1 MIRRIGFIGLG
12 LMGRP
17 MTKNLLKAGYD
28 LTVYDIN
35 REAVKEVLGLGAKEA
50 SSPKEV
56 AESVDAIMLS
66 LPADSEVEEVI
77 LGKDGILDGGRPG
90 SVLVDMSTISPLT
103 AKRMAEVLEK
113 QEMEMLDAPVSGGQE
128 GAREAS
134 LTIMAG
140 GKPEI
145 FERIEPVL
153 QKLGKNVTYIGG
165 HGAGQVAKAAN
176 QIIVGLTIEA
186 VAEGLVFAAKS
197 GVDPEKVRKALLGG
211 YAQSRV
217 LELHGRRM
225 TDRNFMPGGKV
236 RSHKKDI
243 EIVMS
248 VARELG
254 MYLPGTALLSH
265 LWNAVASQG
274 GLDWDHSS
282 VIKVLEVMSQTE
294 VKGGIA

>member
-17 MTKNLLKAGYD
+17 MTKNLLKAGYH
-28 LTVYDIN
+28 LTVHDIN
-35 REAVKEVLGLGAKEA
+35 REAIEEVVRLGAKEA
-50 SSPKEV
+50 SSPKEI
-56 AESVDAIMLS
+56 AESVDAIILS
-66 LPADSEVEEVI
+66 LPGDSEVEEVV
-77 LGKDGILDGGRPG
+77 LGKDGILDGGRPS

-103 AKRMAEVLEK
+103 AKRMAQALQK
-113 QEMEMLDAPVSGGQE
+113 QGMEMLDAPVSGGQE

-134 LTIMAG
+134 LTIMVG

-145 FERIEPVL
+145 FERMEPVL

-217 LELHGRRM
+217 LELHGQRM
-225 TDRNFMPGGKV
+225 TNRNFVPGGKV

-243 EIVMS
+243 EIVMA
-248 VARELG
+248 VAREIG
-254 MYLPGTALLSH
+254 VYLPGTALLSH
-265 LWNAVASQG
+265 FWNALAGQG

-282 VIKVLEVMSQTE
+282 LIKVLEMMSQTE
-294 VKGGIA
+294 VKGE